1 MTEHDE
7 SKKGVPPRPQKADV
21 SSLGPSA
28 TPDPSDGLVVLGLI
42 FLAIALGLAWG
53 WVAVLAYAGTVL
65 TIVGLAMAYR
75 RGASPRG

>member
-1 MTEHDE
+1 MTERNR
-7 SKKGVPPRPQKADV
+7 STTAQAD
-21 SSLGPSA
+21 PA
-28 TPDPSDGLVVLGLI
+28 DGLVLMGGLLLGL
-42 FLAIALGLAWG
+42 ALGLAWG